1 MAENTEGIPVV
12 EENPGKVE
20 DAGPAVGEEILK
32 RTMEGAGPS
41 GGGGGGGGNMKR
53 KAEDAAT
60 ISQDPDCTKRLRNE
74 GGQLTPQVAQHYN
87 RLEEKGL
94 AVRSQSRIF
103 HLRNFN
109 NWIKSML
116 IADTLRR
123 LRSDSPGSRL
133 CVLDLGV
140 GKGGDLLKWKKGGID
155 HLVCADLAETSVQQC
170 EERYRSMAGR
180 GGRGPRIFT
189 AEFIAADC
197 AKEDLSRRYH
207 DPNTT
212 FDLVSCQ
219 FVLHYSFES
228 HAQADRMLRN
238 AGERLRPGG
247 FFIGTTPDG
256 YELVRRL
263 KASEGLSFGNSIY
276 SITFGQKD
284 EFPLFGCQYNFHL
297 EGVVDCPEFLVYFP
311 LLEKMAEKYGLRL
324 VYKQTFAEFFEQ
336 QVTRG
341 EGRSLLERMKAL
353 ETYPP
358 HEGQELASSDPGD
371 YAHARARLEELK
383 SKGEGGD
390 RGTPEHP
397 RVGTLSLA
405 EWEATSVYLV
415 YCFQKVAESKDDSSA
430 NRPQPPETSQT
441 SQ

>member
-1 MAENTEGIPVV
+1 MAENTE
-12 EENPGKVE
+12 
-20 DAGPAVGEEILK
+20 
-32 RTMEGAGPS
+32 
-41 GGGGGGGGNMKR
+41 
-53 KAEDAAT
+53 AEDAET
-60 ISQDPDCTKRLRNE
+60 SPQELDPTKRLKPE
-74 GGQLTPQVAQHYN
+74 GGAASSHVLTSQVARHYN
-87 RLEEKGL
+87 QLEEKGL

-123 LRSDSPGSRL
+123 LRADSPAGRL

-170 EERYRSMAGR
+170 EERYHSMAGR
-180 GGRGPRIFT
+180 QGRGPRLFT

-197 AKEDLSRRYH
+197 AKEDLSRRYR
-207 DPNTT
+207 DPDTT

-228 HAQADRMLRN
+228 QAQADRMLRN

-247 FFIGTTPDG
+247 YFIGTTPDG

-263 KASEGLSFGNSIY
+263 KSAEGLSFGNSIY
-276 SITFGQKD
+276 SITFRQKD
-284 EFPLFGCQYNFHL
+284 EFPLFGCQYDFHL

-311 LLEKMAEKYGLRL
+311 LLEQMAEKYGLRL
-324 VYKQTFAEFFEQ
+324 VYRQTFSEFFQQ
-336 QVTRG
+336 QVSQG
-341 EGRSLLERMKAL
+341 EGRALLERMKAL

-358 HEGQELASSDPGD
+358 HEGQELAGSEPED
-371 YAHARARLEELK
+371 YAHARARLQELR

-390 RGTPEHP
+390 RGTPENP

-405 EWEATSVYLV
+405 EWEATSLYLV
-415 YCFQKVAESKDDSSA
+415 YCFQKVGENKEDSPS
-430 NRPQPPETSQT
+430 NQPQPVQAGHSQIQPAAAA
-441 SQ
+441 SNQPQSNQPD